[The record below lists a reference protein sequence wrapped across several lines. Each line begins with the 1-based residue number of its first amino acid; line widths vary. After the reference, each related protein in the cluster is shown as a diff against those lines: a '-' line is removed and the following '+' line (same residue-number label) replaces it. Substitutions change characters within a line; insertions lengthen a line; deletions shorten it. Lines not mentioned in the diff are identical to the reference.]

1 MIENLLKHKTKAN
14 SNIVKELIEIIKSFD
29 IKSEKELKNLED
41 ENFKINGK
49 ILNIKERVN
58 YILSV
63 TNSSFDY
70 EFLTFDEIQI
80 YKQYKQNNMKSKT
93 KEEKIINIIKL
104 YNLAK
109 RELLFPYFA
118 YNLII
123 ENKLWPTWTN

>member
-14 SNIVKELIEIIKSFD
+14 SNIIKELIEIIKSSD

-41 ENFKINGK
+41 ENFNMNGK

-70 EFLTFDEIQI
+70 EFLTYDEIQI
-80 YKQYKQNNMKSKT
+80 YKQYKQNIVNGKT
-93 KEEKIINIIKL
+93 NEEKIINIIKL

-123 ENKLWPTWTN
+123 ENKL